1 MKPLQTAINA
11 ALNCDWKKA
20 AQINQQIIKE
30 QPTNIEALNRLGFA
44 YLNLSIEKKAKSAFD
59 KVLKLDPSNP
69 IAVKN
74 LKKLKSISKNSTS
87 NRFSSQACLRRQVV
101 SPKVF
106 LEEPGITKIVN
117 LINLTSKEVLS
128 SLSCGQEVIL
138 LIKKNR
144 IEIRSF
150 DNQYLGILPDDLAFT
165 IKRFILQGNKYVAFI
180 KTVDDDL
187 LTVIIRETYRG
198 KKVNEVSFGKKGLA
212 NYHTSIRSE
221 LLEELTASGT
231 DNSSDDTDG
240 SEEE

>member
-1 MKPLQTAINA
+1 MKPLQVAIEA

-30 QPTNIEALNRLGFA
+30 QPNNIEALNRLGFA
-44 YLNLSIEKKAKSAFD
+44 YLNLSIVKKAKAAYD

-74 LKKLKSISKNSTS
+74 LKKLKSISKNSSS
-87 NRFSSQACLRRQVV
+87 NRFSNQVV

-117 LINLTSKEVLS
+117 LINLTSKDVLS
-128 SLSCGQEVIL
+128 SLSCGQEAIL

-144 IEIRSF
+144 IEIRSV

-165 IKRFILQGNKYVAFI
+165 LKRFILQGNKYVAFI
-180 KTVDDDL
+180 KTVNDDL

-198 KKVNEVSFGKKGLA
+198 KKVNEVSFGKKGPA

-231 DNSSDDTDG
+231 DTSSDDTEG